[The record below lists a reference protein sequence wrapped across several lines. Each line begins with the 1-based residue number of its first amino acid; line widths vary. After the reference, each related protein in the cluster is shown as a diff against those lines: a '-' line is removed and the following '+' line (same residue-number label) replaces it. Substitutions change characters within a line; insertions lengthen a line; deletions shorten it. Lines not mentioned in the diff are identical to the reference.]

1 MTTNVR
7 TRTRSGKSN
16 SATKSRSD
24 TTRATRTAIAISK
37 SASRQYAIEVYKSI
51 YWREN
56 NEDDAAYVIRR
67 LAESMK

>member
-1 MTTNVR
+1 MANNVR
-7 TRTRSGKSN
+7 VKTHAEKASA
-16 SATKSRSD
+16 ATKVKRDDSRLIRSAG
-24 TTRATRTAIAISK
+24 TRNMSINR
-37 SASRQYAIEVYKSI
+37 RGIEVYKNI